1 MLSGA
6 FPAKGSWI
14 GHDRCMRL
22 YAERPELRW
31 RQVAA
36 DLGMVLWI
44 VLWIWAARE
53 TYDAVRVLDQ
63 PSRSVEELGSSVAGA
78 MDTAAGIA
86 DGLPF
91 VGDELAEP
99 FQGLADAAG
108 AVGGAGASMQDAV
121 GTLATILTTALIVL
135 PIGWLL
141 LRWLPWRVRFV
152 REVAVVD
159 RMLEATLDVELL
171 AARAVTTVGLP
182 RLATLPPGTTGA
194 WRSGDPEAAR
204 ALAGLELE
212 RLGVRVPHG

>member
-1 MLSGA
+1 
-6 FPAKGSWI
+6 
-14 GHDRCMRL
+14 MRL
-22 YAERPELRW
+22 YAERPGLRW

-36 DLGMVLWI
+36 DLGMLLWAA
-44 VLWIWAARE
+44 LWIWAARE
-53 TYDAVRVLDQ
+53 AHQAVLVLDR
-63 PSRSVEELGSSVAGA
+63 PSESVADLGASVAGA
-78 MDTAAGIA
+78 MDNAAGIA
-86 DGLPF
+86 DNLPL
-91 VGDELAEP
+91 VSDDLAEP
-99 FQGLADAAG
+99 FQALADAAG
-108 AVGGAGASMQDAV
+108 AVGGAGATVQDAV
-121 GTLATILTTALIVL
+121 STLALVLAVALTVL